1 MLLLVGEESA
11 TLESLQF
18 GLVTIEA
25 ATNKFSYEKR
35 IGEGGFG
42 VVEHCKNVRRE
53 RGEQKKKKNYGIW

>member
-42 VVEHCKNVRRE
+42 VVYKVIKCK
-53 RGEQKKKKNYGIW
+53 